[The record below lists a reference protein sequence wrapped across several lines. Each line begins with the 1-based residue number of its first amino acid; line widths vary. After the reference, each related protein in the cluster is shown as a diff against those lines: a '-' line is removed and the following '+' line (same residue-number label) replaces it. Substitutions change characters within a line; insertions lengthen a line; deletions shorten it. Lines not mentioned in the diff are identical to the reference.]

1 MSPLRKLIETS
12 GVDPSK
18 IVVMF
23 DFDGTLTHPT
33 KKPVFNKNG
42 TPLISSKTGQQAT
55 KAIVKIRG
63 GKSTKDFLLY
73 LNGKNIPWFINTAAG
88 PGNTTAVAIESRRM
102 PEEFEGTPD
111 GIPCSVCVA
120 KLPELHPLG
129 DYKMDKDP
137 GCMNNKKI
145 NVNEIE
151 IGMQYNIISAGY
163 EKDAAAEYILTNL
176 PSMPEL
182 VIFVD
187 DNAINISKIYNYM
200 VAKHP
205 EMKFIGVVAE
215 PFVEESDHHD
225 GMATLT
231 EAGKPPMQELS
242 SEYSSGGR
250 RSCTFRKSRKRRSSR
265 KLRR

>member
-1 MSPLRKLIETS
+1 LIETS
-12 GVDPSK
+12 GVDLSK

-55 KAIVKIRG
+55 KAILKIRG

-73 LNGKNIPWFINTAAG
+73 LNEKNIPWFINTAAG

-102 PEEFEGTPD
+102 SEEFEGTPD

-120 KLPELHPLG
+120 KLPELQPLT
-129 DYKMDKDP
+129 DY
-137 GCMNNKKI
+137 NNKDAECMTPKQI
-145 NVNEIE
+145 KVNEIN

-215 PFVEESDHHD
+215 PFVEESDHRD
-225 GMATLT
+225 GMATLA
-231 EAGKPPMQELS
+231 EAGKPSMQELS
-242 SEYSSGGR
+242 SEYSSGGRR